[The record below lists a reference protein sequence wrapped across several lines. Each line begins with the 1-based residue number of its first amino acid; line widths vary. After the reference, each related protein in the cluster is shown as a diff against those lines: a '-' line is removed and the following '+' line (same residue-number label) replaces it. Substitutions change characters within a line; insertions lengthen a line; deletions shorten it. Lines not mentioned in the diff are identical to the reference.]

1 MPGVVNLRT
10 ARKDRERGRK
20 RRDGDAAAAK
30 SGRTLAERREDMLR
44 TGKAKRDLDAH
55 ERE

>member
-30 SGRTLAERREDMLR
+30 SGSTLAERREDMLR